1 MYTKA
6 IKQGKD
12 FVVCIPGEMAEKL
25 GLEDGSEVDLHIVNG
40 VLRMYPSS
48 IPFYTREELVAGI
61 TPENRH
67 EAVDWGPPVG
77 KEVW

>member
-1 MYTKA
+1 MHTKVT
-6 IKQGKD
+6 KLGED
-12 FVVCIPGEMAEKL
+12 FVVHIPREMGEEL
-25 GLEDGSEVDLHIVNG
+25 GLEDGDEVELQIVNG
-40 VLRMYPSS
+40 VLRLHPPD

-67 EAVDWGPPVG
+67 AEVDWGPPVG